1 MAATETLNTK
11 DNTND
16 ARLERAKRIIRG
28 LLDRTEDNGCTEAE
42 AMANADKVSELLA
55 VYELSLTDVI
65 ARDTSDMVRREVYSA
80 DSSAGSVITGIGR
93 LCSLTV
99 YHDNGSRGSVTTYVM
114 FGHAPDVEL
123 GVYLYEVVCEAMDH
137 DQQKDAEKHGYSK
150 KRRESFR
157 MGFAGRVAT
166 RLTQMREARDAARQA
181 QVRMSGG
188 TDLMVIK
195 DQIVTQ
201 EFEKT
206 GIKLKSRGKR
216 TVHDTAAYGRGH
228 AEGSKVNLNNPLTD
242 QRGAMTPLT

>member
-1 MAATETLNTK
+1 MATETLNTK

-28 LLDRTEDNGCTEAE
+28 LLERTEENGCTEHE

-65 ARDTSDMVRREVYSA
+65 ARDTSDMIRREVYSA

-99 YHDNGSRGSVTTYVM
+99 YHDNGSKGSVTTYVM

-123 GVYLYEVVCEAMDH
+123 GVYLYEVVAEAMDH
-137 DQQKDAEKHGYSK
+137 DQQRDADKHGYSK

-157 MGFAGRVAT
+157 MGFAGRVAR
-166 RLTQMREARDAARQA
+166 RLTEMREHRDAARRA
-181 QVRMSGG
+181 QVKMSGG
-188 TDLMVIK
+188 TDLMIIK
-195 DQIVTQ
+195 DQIVEA
-201 EFEKT
+201 EFAKT
-206 GIKLKSRGKR
+206 GIKLKSRGQR
-216 TVHDTAAYGRGH
+216 VIHDQQAYGRGH
-228 AEGSKVNLNNPLTD
+228 LEGSKVNLNSPLED
-242 QRGAMTPLT
+242 KRGAMTPLT